1 MQVPEDLRYTE
12 EHEWIRKLDGSR
24 VRIGIT
30 DYAQDQLGDVVYVEL
45 PEVDTTVSKE
55 DLVAEI
61 ESTKSVGEVYAPFT
75 GTVVAVNADVAE
87 SPELINTS
95 PYEEGWLAEIEVDG
109 EVTMDDLLDAAA
121 YRDLTE

>member
-1 MQVPEDLRYTE
+1 MQVPEDLRYTQ

-61 ESTKSVGEVYAPFT
+61 ESTKSVGEVYAPFA
-75 GTVVAVNADVAE
+75 GKVVAVNADVAE

-109 EVTMDDLLDAAA
+109 EVAMDDLLDAAA

>member
-12 EHEWIRKLDGSR
+12 EHEWVRKLDGSR

-61 ESTKSVGEVYAPFT
+61 ESTKSVGEVYAPFA

-109 EVTMDDLLDAAA
+109 EVVMDDLLDAAA

>member
-1 MQVPEDLRYTE
+1 MQVPEDLRYTQ
-12 EHEWIRKLDGSR
+12 EHEWIRMLDGSR

-61 ESTKSVGEVYAPFT
+61 ESTKSVGEVYAPFA
-75 GTVVAVNADVAE
+75 GKVVAVNADVAE